1 MSSKKQKTDEV
12 STSSPCIET
21 VVMNAI
27 RVLNK
32 MSSNLATIS
41 LLPEGGDKS
50 NLQQLVN
57 KQGDDAIALLKIC
70 VCASKP
76 TEILRTVNDAD
87 IFIQTLKQQENEIA
101 SMATYLCPELV
112 GDNWELLLGYLNI
125 ASGSILAAQLR
136 SLQMSKQVNSSEAIA
151 DQLRAVQTTQYPSQT
166 SEVASASTRQP
177 GWALA
182 LAPAANPQDEGRI
195 ATPDLLD
202 QLGYAGPPAL
212 VPGAREN
219 VPADGLCLAYS
230 LLSARDVQRLQNSP
244 RNNFGFVTDHTAKDF
259 KKGAKLFRERACE
272 RGLLGGFAEQAMN
285 IVQGEF
291 PEGQA
296 LHWYAEE
303 LGGSILVSA
312 EFVDGTYVYG
322 DGPIMAHV
330 LNHYQIG
337 EDGSPAPHYLLL
349 QSWMPQPKKSRRK
362 GKRSSSSSTS
372 SSS

>member
-1 MSSKKQKTDEV
+1 MASKEPKTNDAF
-12 STSSPCIET
+12 TSSSCIEA
-21 VVMNAI
+21 VVLNAV

-41 LLPEGGDKS
+41 LLPEGDDKS
-50 NLQQLVN
+50 NLQQLID

-70 VCASKP
+70 VCASNP
-76 TEILRTVNDAD
+76 IEIPRTVNDAD

-101 SMATYLCPELV
+101 SMVTYLCPELV
-112 GDNWELLLGYLNI
+112 GDNWELLLGYLSI
-125 ASGSILAAQLR
+125 ASGSILATQLR
-136 SLQMSKQVNSSEAIA
+136 SLQTPKHGNSSEAVA
-151 DQLRAVQTTQYPSQT
+151 DQLGAVQTRQHLSQT
-166 SEVASASTRQP
+166 SEVAAASTRQP

-195 ATPDLLD
+195 ATPELLD
-202 QLGYAGPPAL
+202 QLGYAGPPVL

-230 LLSARDVQRLQNSP
+230 LLSARDVQRLLNSP
-244 RNNFGFVTDHTAKDF
+244 RDNFGFVKDHTAKDS
-259 KKGAKLFRERACE
+259 KKGAKMFRERACE

-296 LHWYAEE
+296 LHWYAQE

-312 EFVDGTYVYG
+312 EFADMTYVYG

-337 EDGSPAPHYLLL
+337 EDGAPAPHYLLV
-349 QSWMPQPKKSRRK
+349 QSWMPQPRKYRRK
-362 GKRSSSSSTS
+362 GKKSSSSGTS